1 MHAPDLAR
9 GVMLLSGISVVAIE
23 GRALALAGPPGR
35 GKSSLA
41 LALIDRGAVLVGDD
55 GVALERVDDTVL
67 ASPAPEIAGMI
78 ELRGIG
84 IARMETAKAVP
95 LALILDLG
103 SVGERLP
110 AEPETRDILG
120 CAIPALPF
128 DPGTLARAI
137 RAEFA
142 LRMHGLSFDG

>member
-1 MHAPDLAR
+1 M
-9 GVMLLSGISVVAIE
+9 MLLSGLSVIAIE
-23 GRALALAGPPGR
+23 GRALALAGPPGS

-55 GVALERVDDTVL
+55 GVALERVGDTVL

-103 SVGERLP
+103 SKGERLP
-110 AEPETRDILG
+110 GEAATRDILG

-128 DPGTLARAI
+128 ESGTLAPAI
-137 RAEFA
+137 RAEYA
-142 LRMHGLSFDG
+142 LRMHSLTFDC